1 MSEYRR
7 QHLVSRVLQSRF
19 SDQTGATAKR
29 VAQLRR
35 ASPASVELVGPKNNL
50 KEDWFIEEG
59 AGASRFEQI
68 WGVAENA
75 VVDAFA
81 ELDAH
86 SGAESIAATTTERI
100 ADFMALHLVRSVTA
114 KPLWDRSLARV
125 VPRRRAAMLENGK
138 LIDLAR
144 STDIYPAEWTD
155 EQIVDEITSHFEDP
169 LRQGGEAFG
178 ETLVEL
184 YESVK
189 QHFNRFH
196 AEIAEADAGEFI
208 LPDIPCVPFDSAT
221 GRVGLLAGFGLNH
234 ADAIVMPLGPRHI
247 ASLVTKR
254 PSTPWW
260 RIGPEK
266 IAPINDAL
274 ARVALNAVYFRP
286 DSGLEDVVRASWA
299 AQATE
304 AAR

>member
-19 SDQTGATAKR
+19 SGQSGATAKR

-35 ASPASVELVGPKNNL
+35 ASPDSVELVGPKNNL
-50 KEDWFIEEG
+50 KEDWFIEAE

-75 VVDAFA
+75 VVDALA

-86 SGAESIAATTTERI
+86 SGAGSIAATTAERI
-100 ADFMALHLVRSVTA
+100 TDFMALHLVRGFTA
-114 KPLWDRSLARV
+114 KPLWDRGLARV
-125 VPRRRAAMLENGK
+125 VPRRRAALVENGT

-155 EQIVDEITSHFEDP
+155 ERIVDEITSHFEDP
-169 LRQGGEAFG
+169 LRQGGEVFG

-189 QHFNRFH
+189 RHFKRFH
-196 AEIAEADAGEFI
+196 VEIAEADEGEFI
-208 LPDIPCVPFDSAT
+208 LPDVPCVPCESTT

-234 ADAIVMPLGPRHI
+234 ADAIVMPLGPHHI

-266 IAPINDAL
+266 IAPINDTL
-274 ARVALNAVYFRP
+274 ARVALNAVCFRP
-286 DSGLEDVVRASWA
+286 GSAVEEAVRASWA
-299 AQATE
+299 AEAME
-304 AAR
+304 AAP